1 MGIGYKH
8 KGRRKSSSGAANI
21 VNSDGLAVSDG
32 GGHDVADV
40 DDASSHQPQPLR
52 RSPPRKAKA
61 KYATIK
67 NLKRVITRRDN
78 AISKS
83 KEDISLLVLNSKAAA
98 KRGKKMKAVVKVA
111 EHNIYM
117 ERKTSRITMKQLHE
131 IHNRA
136 MKEKDNEHNKE
147 LADLNKQLQEAR
159 ELADDE
165 RRKAEQSEQRRIH
178 EKAIL
183 KDKVRMER
191 TRRSDALTLLKG
203 EINKI
208 LKDAQENVT
217 KDRAGMDAI
226 LAHQNSM
233 AQKRIDAIINMSDR
247 EINVLKLDL
256 AQKVTD
262 EEALAC
268 ELSEMQTA
276 CNEARKGKR
285 KAEAAASAA
294 KLASVRK
301 STRLAN
307 ETESRKKAED
317 EATELGKKLAA
328 IARDNGSS
336 GNMPILSHMQK
347 RQLKKVRA
355 NADNGKPGGGM
366 VYPQWV
372 MTTICELLTCGA
384 APSAIGKILKA
395 TYRVFYDEVPED
407 IPSINYIRRGRSV
420 LAVFNETMSAMKL
433 AIAESWDQLCTDATT
448 RRQIP
453 FTALIIGLLGDDS
466 LEQVIV
472 SSCILTDDET
482 ADAQAEGI
490 IKKVRLYGSVRL
502 SFLPFVFQT

>member
-1 MGIGYKH
+1 
-8 KGRRKSSSGAANI
+8 
-21 VNSDGLAVSDG
+21 
-32 GGHDVADV
+32 
-40 DDASSHQPQPLR
+40 
-52 RSPPRKAKA
+52 
-61 KYATIK
+61 
-67 NLKRVITRRDN
+67 
-78 AISKS
+78 
-83 KEDISLLVLNSKAAA
+83 
-98 KRGKKMKAVVKVA
+98 MKAVVKVA

-208 LKDAQENVT
+208 LKDAQENLT

-262 EEALAC
+262 EEVLAC

-276 CNEARKGKR
+276 RNEARKGKR

-372 MTTICELLTCGA
+372 MATICELLTCGA
-384 APSAIGKILKA
+384 PPSAIGKILKA

-433 AIAESWDQLCTDATT
+433 AMAESWDQLCTDATT

-466 LEQVIV
+466 LDQVIV
-472 SSCILTDDET
+472 SSCSLTDDET

-490 IKKVRLYGSVRL
+490 IKKVRLCGSVRL

>member
-8 KGRRKSSSGAANI
+8 KGRRKSSSGAAT
-21 VNSDGLAVSDG
+21 DGLAISDG
-32 GGHDVADV
+32 SGGVADGE
-40 DDASSHQPQPLR
+40 DDSSHQPLPLR
-52 RSPPRKAKA
+52 RSPPRKAKDV
-61 KYATIK
+61 IK
-67 NLKRVITRRDN
+67 NLKRVIHRRDN
-78 AISKS
+78 RISKS
-83 KEDISLLVLNSKAAA
+83 KEDIGVLLQNSKAAA
-98 KRGKKMKAVVKVA
+98 KRGMKMKAIVKGA
-111 EHNIYM
+111 EHNIYR
-117 ERKTSRITMKQLHE
+117 EKKTSRITMKQLKLEESHK
-131 IHNRA
+131 RD
-136 MKEKDNEHNKE
+136 MKAKDNKHNKE
-147 LADLNKQLQEAR
+147 LAELKKQLQEAR
-159 ELADDE
+159 ELAEEE
-165 RRKAEQSEQRRIH
+165 RRKAEQSEQRRID
-178 EKAIL
+178 EKATL
-183 KDKVRMER
+183 KDEVRSER

-208 LKDAQENVT
+208 LKDAQENLT

-233 AQKRIDAIINMSDR
+233 AQKRIDAIIDMSDR

-262 EEALAC
+262 GEALAC
-268 ELSEMQTA
+268 ELLETQAA
-276 CNEARKGKR
+276 CKKARKGKR
-285 KAEAAASAA
+285 KAEAAATTA
-294 KLASVRK
+294 KSASVRK
-301 STRLAN
+301 SSRLAV

-328 IARDNGSS
+328 ISRDNVSS
-336 GNMPILSHMQK
+336 GNIPILSHMQK

-355 NADNGKPGGGM
+355 NAGNGKPGGGM

-384 APSAIGKILKA
+384 APSAIGKILKV

-466 LEQVIV
+466 IEQVIV

-490 IKKVRLYGSVRL
+490 IKKVRLCGSVRL